1 MAREISFKEHGGA
14 GLLVEQIRERF
25 GRTPA
30 LAVFVAFIAVL
41 VFFTLGTN
49 RQILT
54 PASISSVVT
63 NATSQGILAVGVTIL
78 MISGE
83 FDLSVGS
90 TLGLC
95 ALIFI
100 IAADSGMGGLLGMV
114 IPEETLVAL
123 GVSFEGFPGL
133 IAIIVSLCT
142 GALLGLING
151 LLLIWTR
158 IPSFIVTLGT
168 LYLYRSIM
176 YNIIPGGTIA
186 RYLQPPMIGQ
196 FHPLAIIGVTI
207 GMVALIAYFSRTA
220 FMFNFRRLPD
230 IIKQSLLFRA
240 NREVET
246 GTTSSLGSWVGLVC
260 AAAILVGFTILP
272 WVNLATTQLSGW
284 DILNTTLDVAGF
296 ATILVAVPIAAVVG
310 GILKLWGLIDRKYR
324 GSAAIWAMV
333 AGLAGFLYFG
343 LLFLRDAQGFIDATT
358 AGDFGI
364 GFWVAL
370 VASIGLIAQ
379 FFIPRGSADAPISR
393 YIGPLFRLA
402 IIIGMILVGV
412 ALVVREISA
421 YSGNF
426 NTIVE
431 VPFFDILNGRLEF
444 LEGNFRASIIWWF
457 VIAAIFNVILTQ
469 TRYGNAVF
477 AVGGN
482 PGAARAQGINANRV
496 KVNNFMLSG
505 VLAAVGGIMEAARFE
520 VVEPLRGTGY
530 ELDVIAAAVIGG
542 TLLTGGFG
550 GIIGAVLGVL
560 LAFMLR
566 TGLVLMNVNA
576 TWFRGILGVIM
587 IVAVIINTNIRR
599 QR

>member
-1 MAREISFKEHGGA
+1 MPYLDLDCHLARGAVVLAREITFKERGGT
-14 GLLVEQIRERF
+14 GLFIEQIRERF
-25 GRTPA
+25 GRTPE

-41 VFFTLGTN
+41 IFFVSRTDG
-49 RQILT
+49 QILT
-54 PASISSVVT
+54 PASISSVFT
-63 NATSQGILAVGVTIL
+63 NATSQGILAVGITIL

-100 IAADSGMGGLLGMV
+100 IAADSGMGGLLAMF
-114 IPEETLVAL
+114 IPRETLVAW
-123 GVSFEGFPGL
+123 GVSFAGFPGL
-133 IAIIVSLCT
+133 IAILISLCT
-142 GALLGLING
+142 GALLGLFNG

-186 RYLQPPMIGQ
+186 RYLQPPMYGQ
-196 FHPLAIIGVTI
+196 FHPLAIIGVTV
-207 GMVALIAYFSRTA
+207 GMVLLIAYFSRTA
-220 FMFNFRRLPD
+220 FMFNLNLLRGNG
-230 IIKQSLLFRA
+230 KQENTNGFPI
-240 NREVET
+240 
-246 GTTSSLGSWVGLVC
+246 G
-260 AAAILVGFTILP
+260 AAI
-272 WVNLATTQLSGW
+272 
-284 DILNTTLDVAGF
+284 
-296 ATILVAVPIAAVVG
+296 
-310 GILKLWGLIDRKYR
+310 
-324 GSAAIWAMV
+324 
-333 AGLAGFLYFG
+333 
-343 LLFLRDAQGFIDATT
+343 
-358 AGDFGI
+358 
-364 GFWVAL
+364 
-370 VASIGLIAQ
+370 
-379 FFIPRGSADAPISR
+379 
-393 YIGPLFRLA
+393 RLA
-402 IIIGMILVGV
+402 IIVGMIVVGV
-412 ALVVREISA
+412 LLVIGEISA
-421 YSGNF
+421 YSSDL

-431 VPFFDILNGRLEF
+431 VPFFDILNGRLDF

-457 VIAAIFNVILTQ
+457 VIAAIFNIILTQ

-496 KVNNFMLSG
+496 KINNFILSG

-550 GIIGAVLGVL
+550 SIIGAVLGVL
-560 LAFMLR
+560 LAFMLK
-566 TGLVLMNVNA
+566 TGLVLIGVEA
-576 TWFRGILGVIM
+576 TWFRGVLGVIM
-587 IVAVIINTNIRR
+587 IIAVIINTNIRR